1 MSTDLIVNE
10 IFHSIQ
16 GESVEAGRP
25 CVFVRLT
32 ACDLRCRW
40 CDTEYAFTEGKRRS
54 LDDVM
59 AEIDSY
65 DCGLVE
71 VTGGEPLLQAA
82 VHPLIAR
89 LLDAG
94 REVMLE
100 TGGHRDITGVD
111 PRVRRIVDLKAPGSG
126 EVARNRLENLADLR
140 ATDNVK
146 VVIADR
152 EDFDW
157 ALSVLAKHDVEARC
171 PVLFSPVHG
180 ELEPAELA
188 RWMLESGT
196 TARLQLQLHKLLWP
210 AATRG
215 V

>member
-1 MSTDLIVNE
+1 
-10 IFHSIQ
+10 
-16 GESVEAGRP
+16 
-25 CVFVRLT
+25 
-32 ACDLRCRW
+32 
-40 CDTEYAFTEGKRRS
+40 
-54 LDDVM
+54 
-59 AEIDSY
+59 
-65 DCGLVE
+65 
-71 VTGGEPLLQAA
+71 
-82 VHPLIAR
+82 
-89 LLDAG
+89 
-94 REVMLE
+94 MLE
-100 TGGHRDITGVD
+100 TGGHRDITGGD

-126 EVARNRLENLADLR
+126 EVTRNRLENLTDLR

-157 ALSVLAKHDVEARC
+157 ALAVLAEHDVEARC
-171 PVLFSPVHG
+171 PILFSPVHG

-210 AATRG
+210 AAKRG

>member
-1 MSTDLIVNE
+1 MGKLVVNE

-16 GESVEAGRP
+16 GESVHAGRP

-40 CDTEYAFTEGKRRS
+40 CDTEYAFHEGTKRGVA
-54 LDDVM
+54 DVV
-59 AEIDSY
+59 AEVERFG
-65 DCGLVE
+65 CPLVE
-71 VTGGEPLLQAA
+71 VTGGEPLLQPG
-82 VHPLIAR
+82 VHELMDR
-89 LLDAG
+89 LLESG
-94 REVMLE
+94 HEVLLE

-126 EVARNRLENLADLR
+126 EEARNRWENLADLR

-152 EDFDW
+152 RDFEW
-157 ALSVLAKHDVEARC
+157 AVRAVAEHGVAERC

-188 RWMLESGT
+188 AWILESGT
-196 TARLQLQLHKLLWP
+196 PARMQLQLHKLLWP
-210 AATRG
+210 SVVRG